1 MRTAIAF
8 VALLGGCAATTGRS
22 PVQRARA
29 VELYAAGAT
38 YDEVAAKL
46 AVDHDTARE
55 LIRIGIVDL
64 NRRLYRT
71 R

>member
-8 VALLGGCAATTGRS
+8 VALLGGCAATRS
-22 PVQRARA
+22 PVQGARA

-38 YDEVAAKL
+38 YEEVAAKL